1 MIDQKNQPGGGI
13 SSNHNPAQ
21 DADAIARLNLRM
33 ACTLRGITM
42 SEAAT
47 RAGLGRNALSQYCS
61 GRSNLSYHNMKAIC
75 DVLDLPIEL
84 VSREDAITSG
94 KIRLRRALD
103 RLSDDELSQAL
114 ESLRSRDPE

>member
-1 MIDQKNQPGGGI
+1 MSSHTEQPDGDI
-13 SSNHNPAQ
+13 PSNLNPAS
-21 DADAIARLNLRM
+21 DTEAIARLNLRM
-33 ACTLRGITM
+33 ACTLRGLTM

-61 GRSNLSYHNMKAIC
+61 GRSNLSYSNMKAIC

-84 VSREDAITSG
+84 VSREDAITAG

-103 RLSDDELSQAL
+103 RLSDDDLRKAL
-114 ESLRSRDPE
+114 DSLKDRDLD